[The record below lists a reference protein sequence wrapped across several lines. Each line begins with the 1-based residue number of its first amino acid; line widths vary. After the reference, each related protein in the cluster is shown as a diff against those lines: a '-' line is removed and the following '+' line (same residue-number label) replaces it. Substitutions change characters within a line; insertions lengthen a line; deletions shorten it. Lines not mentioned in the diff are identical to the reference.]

1 MAELPRVATE
11 LPAKQPESWVYMVRC
26 ADGSLYTGWTEN
38 LYARMEAHRTGKGSK
53 CVRGKGFEKLAWAE
67 RQPVPGRGLGQKR
80 EAQVK
85 ALPKEQKEAM
95 AAQWAERMRPRLTM
109 ARPADGP
116 QVLAL
121 YRWYVL
127 NSTATFNWVPDTE
140 ENYIKMVRATLK
152 KAPFLLAR
160 DGDDNLLGYAC
171 AHPWRAWDAYAWDME
186 TTIYCAP
193 EARGRGVGPMLYNAL
208 LALLLI
214 AMTLPARKKRSSS
227 FAIQHNEN
235 GTVRISLKALD
246 ALVQKCL
253 NQHAELKV
261 VTSSLFSDEE
271 SIRVDVHITLQSD
284 ISMPLAISAL
294 QKQIKK
300 YL

>member
-26 ADGSLYTGWTEN
+26 ADGSLYTGWTED

-67 RQPVPGRGLGQKR
+67 RQPVPGRGPGQRR

-85 ALPKEQKEAM
+85 ALPKAEKEAM
-95 AAQWAERMRPRLTM
+95 AAQWEERMRPRLTM

-116 QVLAL
+116 EVLAL

-160 DGDDNLLGYAC
+160 DGDGQLLGYAC
-171 AHPWRAWDAYAWDME
+171 AHLWRDWDAYAWDVE

-193 EARGRGVGPMLYNAL
+193 EARGHGVGPMLYNAL
-208 LALLLI
+208 LALL
-214 AMTLPARKKRSSS
+214 
-227 FAIQHNEN
+227 
-235 GTVRISLKALD
+235 KAQGYWN
-246 ALVQKCL
+246 AYG
-253 NQHAELKV
+253 V
-261 VTSSLFSDEE
+261 VTSPNP
-271 SIRVDVHITLQSD
+271 QSD
-284 ISMPLAISAL
+284 AMHRAL
-294 QKQIKK
+294 GFLNEGTNPRCGYKMGRWLGITTWRAVLHEGSEEPQPVQYRLPAAQVRRI
-300 YL
+300 LRGAENGGRWQEL

>member
-1 MAELPRVATE
+1 MAELPRAATE

-67 RQPVPGRGLGQKR
+67 RQPVPGRGLGQKL

-171 AHPWRAWDAYAWDME
+171 AHPWRAWDAYAWDVE

-193 EARGRGVGPMLYNAL
+193 EARGCGVGSML
-208 LALLLI
+208 
-214 AMTLPARKKRSSS
+214 
-227 FAIQHNEN
+227 
-235 GTVRISLKALD
+235 
-246 ALVQKCL
+246 
-253 NQHAELKV
+253 
-261 VTSSLFSDEE
+261 
-271 SIRVDVHITLQSD
+271 
-284 ISMPLAISAL
+284 
-294 QKQIKK
+294 
-300 YL
+300 

>member
-67 RQPVPGRGLGQKR
+67 RQPVPGRGPGQKR

-140 ENYIKMVRATLK
+140 ENYIKML
-152 KAPFLLAR
+152 PS
-160 DGDDNLLGYAC
+160 C
-171 AHPWRAWDAYAWDME
+171 WRGTE
-186 TTIYCAP
+186 TTTCLGTPAP
-193 EARGRGVGPMLYNAL
+193 TPGELGMP
-208 LALLLI
+208 
-214 AMTLPARKKRSSS
+214 TLGTWRPP
-227 FAIQHNEN
+227 F
-235 GTVRISLKALD
+235 TVRPRHGAAAWGRCSTTR
-246 ALVQKCL
+246 CW
-253 NQHAELKV
+253 
-261 VTSSLFSDEE
+261 
-271 SIRVDVHITLQSD
+271 
-284 ISMPLAISAL
+284 PC
-294 QKQIKK
+294 
-300 YL
+300 